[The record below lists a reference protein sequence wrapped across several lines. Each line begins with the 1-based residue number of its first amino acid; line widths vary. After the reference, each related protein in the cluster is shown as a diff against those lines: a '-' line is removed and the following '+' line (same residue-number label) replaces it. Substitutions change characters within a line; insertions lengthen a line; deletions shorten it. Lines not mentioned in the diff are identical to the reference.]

1 MINLFANVSVFGVF
15 NIQHKDSL
23 IYSGKTDRSGKLC
36 YNFSISNDRTQM
48 VNFPTEIPDCDFHS
62 PALLDLFLSSY
73 ASICS
78 TMAFPPLW
86 NSDYVVVSGSID
98 FPSNSQQDAPF
109 HCIAYVAV
117 KRDST
122 SLVSTLLNQNLFQFA
137 INE

>member
-1 MINLFANVSVFGVF
+1 MINLFANVFVFGVF

-78 TMAFPPLW
+78 TMAFPPL
-86 NSDYVVVSGSID
+86 
-98 FPSNSQQDAPF
+98 
-109 HCIAYVAV
+109 
-117 KRDST
+117 
-122 SLVSTLLNQNLFQFA
+122 
-137 INE
+137 